1 MQRRECLALLAGMAS
16 LPLGLSGCSLRDD
29 LTFGLHPW
37 PGYEPLF
44 LSRGFGWLPDGITLQ
59 RGANAGESL
68 GGLRRGGLARLFGA
82 SGRWAQ
88 ERLCRASLAPKVG
101 GFLNVPDECRR
112 GLHDRGAPWAGP
124 PR

>member
-68 GGLRRGGLARLFGA
+68 GGVASRRPGQVVRSLWPLG
-82 SGRWAQ
+82 SGT
-88 ERLCRASLAPKVG
+88 V
-101 GFLNVPDECRR
+101 VPGVTC
-112 GLHDRGAPWAGP
+112 A
-124 PR
+124 